1 MATPGKS
8 GAGDRAGRG
17 GFPGGHPI
25 RQPSR
30 WKRNL
35 VLLLLVAVGGWAVW
49 AWQGLREE
57 ALVGAAYGARVGC
70 VCRFV
75 SQRPLKSCEGDLKVA
90 GLTGAGRMV
99 SLSEDA
105 ATRTIH
111 ASVPLL
117 ASQSADFEVSRGCRL
132 EPWQD

>member
-1 MATPGKS
+1 MATAGQSGPGEKT
-8 GAGDRAGRG
+8 AGMAY
-17 GFPGGHPI
+17 PT

-35 VLLLLVAVGGWAVW
+35 VLLALLVLGIVLAW
-49 AWQGLREE
+49 AWRGLREE

-75 SQRPLKSCEGDLKVA
+75 SQRPLASCKGDIAVA
-90 GLTGAGRMV
+90 GLGGAARWV

-105 ATRTIH
+105 EKRTVH

-117 ASQSADFEVSRGCRL
+117 AAQSADFHPARGCRL
-132 EPWQD
+132 EPWRD

>member
-1 MATPGKS
+1 MAISGQSGPG
-8 GAGDRAGRG
+8 DNG
-17 GFPGGHPI
+17 GTGTVYPT

-35 VLLLLVAVGGWAVW
+35 ILLLVVALVLWLGWMW
-49 AWQGLREE
+49 RSLREE
-57 ALVGAAYGARVGC
+57 ALVGAAFGARVGC

-75 SQRPLKSCEGDLKVA
+75 SQRPLDTCTGDLKVA
-90 GLTGAGRMV
+90 GLTGAARWV

-105 ATRTIH
+105 EKHAIR

-117 ASQSADFEVSRGCRL
+117 AQQSADFDPRRGCRL
-132 EPWQD
+132 EPWPN

>member
-1 MATPGKS
+1 MATAGKS
-8 GAGDRAGRG
+8 GAGDKVTA
-17 GFPGGHPI
+17 PESTHLAV
-25 RQPSR
+25 QPSR

-35 VLLLLVAVGGWAVW
+35 AVLVALALGGALAF

-75 SQRPLKSCEGDLKVA
+75 SQRPIAACEADLKVA
-90 GLTGAGRMV
+90 GLSGVAGMV

-105 ATRTIH
+105 ASQTVTG
-111 ASVPLL
+111 SVPLL
-117 ASQSADFEVSRGCRL
+117 ASQSADYREARGCQL

>member
-1 MATPGKS
+1 MATAGKS
-8 GAGDRAGRG
+8 EAGDKVTVSEGMYPA
-17 GFPGGHPI
+17 

-35 VLLLLVAVGGWAVW
+35 VVLAVLALGGSLAF

-75 SQRPLKSCEGDLKVA
+75 SQRPIAACEGDLEVA
-90 GLTGAGRMV
+90 GLSGVAGMV

-105 ATRTIH
+105 ASKTVTG
-111 ASVPLL
+111 SVPLL
-117 ASQSADFEVSRGCRL
+117 ASQSADYREDGGCQL